1 LSSTS
6 LASATSSESIA
17 HILGSVLDTFEADLK
32 SPLWFGLSQ
41 FGEYDGIGF
50 GEVQQ
55 NGNGDEDVMQSD
67 DNAFDIQSHWS
78 DVVSIDAYDC

>member
-17 HILGSVLDTFEADLK
+17 HILGSVLNIFEADLK
-32 SPLWFGLSQ
+32 SPLWFGLPQ
-41 FGEYDGIGF
+41 FGEYGGVGF

-55 NGNGDEDVMQSD
+55 NGDGDAMQSD
-67 DNAFDIQSHWS
+67 GDSFDIQSHWS